1 MIDHRLHV
9 LRMLSARGT
18 VAATAEALHYTPS
31 AVSAQLRSL
40 SDELGVALL
49 VPQGRRLKLT
59 NAGTV
64 LLRRSHE
71 LFELW
76 EDIAGDVQRSSEQ
89 ISGTLRLCGFS
100 TASAVLLPGAV
111 KLISQALPNAQVKI
125 IEAEP
130 EECFELLL
138 NNEVD
143 VAVFIPTTNVPAR
156 SDIRFE
162 QESLLRDP
170 LDLLVPQSHRLANRE
185 SVALDEFGDEA
196 WIVDR
201 PGTAYHQL
209 FFAACASIGL
219 VPTIAHHATE
229 WDSATAMVGEGMG
242 VALVP
247 RLARLPEGSPVTR
260 LPIHGEPRPD
270 RHILTGIRR
279 GSRSNPLIAQA
290 LIALHEVAGNVPHA
304 SRTSCHSCAADP
316 RPLSDTHF

>member
-1 MIDHRLHV
+1 MHMTMQNCYMIDHRLHV
-9 LRMLSARGT
+9 LRMLSALGT

-59 NAGTV
+59 TAGEV
-64 LLRRSHE
+64 LLQRSHE

-76 EDIAGDVQRSSEQ
+76 ENISGEVQRSSGQ
-89 ISGTLRLCGFS
+89 ITGKLRMSGFS
-100 TASAVLLPGAV
+100 TAAAALLPAAA
-111 KLISQALPNAQVKI
+111 KLVTTAEPGTTVRI
-125 IEAEP
+125 IEADP

-138 NNEVD
+138 AREVD
-143 VAVFIPTTNVPAR
+143 LAVFIPTVNVPER

-162 QESLLRDP
+162 QQSLLRDP
-170 LDLLVPQSHRLANRE
+170 LDLLVPQSHRFAGRA
-185 SVALDEFGDEA
+185 SVALEEVGDED

-209 FFAACASIGL
+209 FLAAYASIGL
-219 VPTIAHHATE
+219 VPAITHHATE
-229 WDSATAMVGEGMG
+229 WDSATALVGEGMG

-247 RLARLPEGSPVTR
+247 RLARLPGGYPVIR
-260 LPIHGEPRPD
+260 LPLHGEPRPD

-279 GSRSNPLIAQA
+279 GSESNPLVSRA
-290 LIALHEVAGNVPHA
+290 LAALREVAASVP
-304 SRTSCHSCAADP
+304 SPIPSSLP
-316 RPLSDTHF
+316 